1 MPGWPKSAA
10 DRAADSAFYGDP
22 EYKKNKKIV
31 RQRSGGHCEVIKD
44 GRPCGS
50 RDRVQC
56 DHIIPGSQ
64 GGTHHLDNLRDAC
77 FGCHSKKTALEGGFV
92 KSGKR
97 GRGGWGNRRPQED
110 PVLQSR
116 TKW

>member
-1 MPGWPKSAA
+1 MPWQHTPES
-10 DRAADSAFYGDP
+10 RAADAAFYGDP
-22 EYKKNKKIV
+22 EYIANKKIV
-31 RQRSGGHCEVIKD
+31 RKRSGGRCEVITD

-56 DHIIPGSQ
+56 DHIIPRIQ

-77 FGCHSKKTALEGGFV
+77 HAHHSSKTAQEGKGYRAP
-92 KSGKR
+92 GNR
-97 GRGGWGNRRPQED
+97 GRGARED
-110 PVLQSR
+110 PPLTTR